1 MVNKENLGV
10 GCVEISPA
18 AVKYVNQALKNRRL
32 SYGPFIKRF
41 EREFASAH
49 DSQFAVMVNSG
60 TSALRI
66 AVAALKELGNW
77 QDRDEVIV
85 PALTFVATANVVL
98 AQNLK
103 PVFVDVDSFLSS
115 ARVVLAL
122 CAAQRSGS
130 GLRSVPG
137 ICRARRVGSARL
149 GID

>member
-77 QDRDEVIV
+77 QDRDEVIIPV
-85 PALTFVATANVVL
+85 HLFGQSADMQPIMKL
-98 AQNLK
+98 AEKHKLK
-103 PVFVDVDSFLSS
+103 VIEDSCESMYVTY
-115 ARVVLAL
+115 R
-122 CAAQRSGS
+122 GKK
-130 GLRSVPG
+130 
-137 ICRARRVGSARL
+137 VGSMSD
-149 GID
+149 I